1 MLADKSHGLTARQ
14 IATKVL
20 PILTPQLVNE
30 QLSTQQFKQINQTVS
45 EMMDIVTMW
54 VTAFDSI

>member
-30 QLSTQQFKQINQTVS
+30 QLSTQQFNQINETVS
-45 EMMDIVTMW
+45 EMMDIVTM
-54 VTAFDSI
+54 